1 MTALPAW
8 LEAPTSFPFVF
19 FIFGASWQVGCVNER
34 NGSFVERRLAQKF
47 PEQMVVDLA
56 KTTRPKAP
64 AKIVEHAH
72 IRNRKT
78 IGQMRE
84 AAPLFL
90 LG

>member
-1 MTALPAW
+1 MSALPAW
-8 LEAPTSFPFVF
+8 LEALTSFPFVF
-19 FIFGASWQVGCVNER
+19 FIFGASWQVGRVNER
-34 NGSFVERRLAQKF
+34 NGSFVQRRIAQKF

-56 KTTRPKAP
+56 ETTRPQAP